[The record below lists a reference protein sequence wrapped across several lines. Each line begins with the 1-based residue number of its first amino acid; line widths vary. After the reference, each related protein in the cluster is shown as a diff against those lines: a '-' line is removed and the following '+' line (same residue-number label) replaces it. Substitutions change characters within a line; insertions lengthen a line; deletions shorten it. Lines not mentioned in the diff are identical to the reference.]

1 MGSEVSVERRG
12 QIAVIAID
20 NPPVNLLHPKVATQI
35 AEAAADLGG
44 RADVRC
50 LVITGSGRH
59 FVGGG
64 DLRYVRT
71 LDAPAAERY
80 VRGIQEM
87 QLGLARPGPARH
99 RGCQRH
105 RTRGWVRAGHGVRHP
120 RLGRRR
126 LVGPTGGDA
135 RDHPR
140 CRRDPEPPRLV
151 GMGRAKW
158 LVYTGKRITA
168 RRAFE
173 IGLVDEVV
181 APELVL
187 GSAVALGQSIAANA
201 PLAVQAA
208 KRAINLG
215 LQMSIEE
222 AHQLEATLFA
232 PLVDTEDFAE
242 GSAAFFRKQQ
252 AEFKGK

>member
-1 MGSEVSVERRG
+1 LGSEVSVERRG
-12 QIAVIAID
+12 QIAIIAID

-87 QLGLARPGPARH
+87 QLGLARLAQPVIAAVNGTALGGGCELAMACDIRVSADDALWGQPEVTLGIIPG
-99 RGCQRH
+99 
-105 RTRGWVRAGHGVRHP
+105 AGGTQN
-120 RLGRRR
+120 L
-126 LVGPTGGDA
+126 
-135 RDHPR
+135 
-140 CRRDPEPPRLV
+140 PRLV

-187 GSAVALGQSIAANA
+187 SSAVALAQSIAANA

-242 GSAAFFRKQQ
+242 GSAAFFRKQE

>member
-1 MGSEVSVERRG
+1 LGSEVSVEQRG
-12 QIAVIAID
+12 QIAIIAID
-20 NPPVNLLHPKVATQI
+20 NPPVNLLHPKVAAQI
-35 AEAAADLGG
+35 ADAVADLSG
-44 RADVRC
+44 RTDVRC

-80 VRGIQEM
+80 VRGVQEM
-87 QLGLARPGPARH
+87 QLGLSRLPQPVIAAVNGTALGGGCELAMACDIRVSADDALWGQPEVTLGIIPG
-99 RGCQRH
+99 
-105 RTRGWVRAGHGVRHP
+105 AGGTQN
-120 RLGRRR
+120 L
-126 LVGPTGGDA
+126 
-135 RDHPR
+135 
-140 CRRDPEPPRLV
+140 PRLV
-151 GMGRAKW
+151 GIGRAKW
-158 LVYTGKRITA
+158 LVYTGSRITA
-168 RRAFE
+168 QRAME

-181 APELVL
+181 APDLVL
-187 GSAVALGQSIAANA
+187 DSAVALARSIAANA

-215 LQMSIEE
+215 MQMSIEE

-232 PLVDTEDFAE
+232 PLVDSEDFAE